1 MDIES
6 ALAAIQTQPTMPN
19 VLETVKQDWQTRPSH
34 DGDFERRF
42 YGLLDYVW
50 HRSTCNDQELLA
62 LYAQAADLRV
72 WGCPVF
78 ATDEEVLSFHPDV
91 AAGDAFLTEV
101 WTELEWDGASPVSA
115 PATAIPANA
124 GRRRNVSAWF

>member
-19 VLETVKQDWQTRPSH
+19 VLETVKQVWQTRPSH

-50 HRSTCNDQELLA
+50 HRSTCNDPELLA

-78 ATDEEVLSFHPDV
+78 ATDEEVLSFHPH
-91 AAGDAFLTEV
+91 AASSDAFLTET
-101 WTELEWDGASPVSA
+101 WTELEWDGGSPVSVSPMTSLA
-115 PATAIPANA
+115 DA
-124 GRRRNVSAWF
+124 GKRRNVSAWF

>member
-6 ALAAIQTQPTMPN
+6 ALAIIQAQPTMPN
-19 VLETVKQDWQTRPSH
+19 VLQTMRQVWQTRPGN

-42 YGLLDYVW
+42 HELLHHVW

-115 PATAIPANA
+115 PATAIPANT